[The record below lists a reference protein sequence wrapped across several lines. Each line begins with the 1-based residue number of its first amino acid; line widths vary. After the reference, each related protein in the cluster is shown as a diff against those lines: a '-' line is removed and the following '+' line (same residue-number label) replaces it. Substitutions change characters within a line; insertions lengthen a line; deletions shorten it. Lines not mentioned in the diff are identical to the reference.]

1 MNLGEWKV
9 QIVYQPS
16 RLSNEVYICRRL
28 SHGQE
33 FLTKDGT
40 SRVITEGGAT
50 NDNLY
55 FAVLDDDQLQ
65 EFANALANKGVRT
78 TNDSKNEGLLEAT
91 NNHLQDMRKL
101 VFKGNI

>member
-9 QIVYQPS
+9 QIVYAPGKI
-16 RLSNEVYICRRL
+16 SNEVYIYRKL
-28 SHGQE
+28 PSGQE
-33 FLTKDGT
+33 FLTKDGN
-40 SRVITEGGAT
+40 SQMVTEGGPT